1 MKKRISGSIF
11 FTALLT
17 LILTSGLIIPVL
29 YSSFVSETR
38 QALETESGY
47 LVQAMKTLDDV
58 TYLKSVGKDS
68 NTRLTLISPD
78 GTVLYDSNAF
88 ESQMENHGNRPE
100 VKAALD
106 TGKGSDSRLS
116 KTLDE
121 STYYYATKL
130 DSGNILRLA
139 ITTRSTLG
147 VFGSSASL
155 LAFLLVAVMIAALWV
170 GHSIS
175 KAILMP
181 INHLD
186 LDHPLENDTY
196 EELSPLLLRLDR
208 QRQRINEQMQALS
221 DKQREFDQITESM
234 GDGLAI
240 FGSNGHVLSLNRSA
254 KAFFEGG
261 IYNGTYLELCR
272 ENPFVGLIETVLQG
286 EKANIRMKRNNRF
299 YELSASPVDAGDGSH
314 AVVLFIADVT
324 ERENIE
330 KMRREFSAN
339 VSHEL
344 KTPLT
349 SILGYSEI
357 MESGLAKPEDINRF
371 AGQIHFEAS
380 RLLTLIQDIIRLS
393 SLDESDMSEAFEPI
407 DLYQLCKNVRD
418 SLQKKA
424 DKHHVALT
432 LTGAPVTINGI
443 APTLYEM
450 VFNLCDN
457 AIAYNQ
463 DGGTVEIHVGMDY
476 NHPVIWV
483 KDTGIGIPEEHL
495 ARIFERFY
503 RVDKSHSKETGGTG
517 LGLSIVKHGAMIHHA
532 EVEVDS
538 TPGEGSTFTITFS

>member
-1 MKKRISGSIF
+1 MKKRISGSIL

-47 LVQAMKTLDDV
+47 LLQAMKTLDDV

-78 GTVLYDSNAF
+78 GTVLYDSN
-88 ESQMENHGNRPE
+88 SQMENNGNRPE
-100 VKAALD
+100 VEAALD

-116 KTLDE
+116 ETLDE

-139 ITTRSTLG
+139 ITTRSALG

-155 LAFLLVAVMIAALWV
+155 LAFLLVAVMIATLWV

-196 EELSPLLLRLDR
+196 DELSPLLLRLDR
-208 QRQRINEQMQALS
+208 QRQWINEQIQALS

-272 ENPFVGLIETVLQG
+272 ENPFVGLIEIVFQG

-299 YELSASPVDAGDGSH
+299 YELSASPVDAVDGSH

-380 RLLTLIQDIIRLS
+380 RLLTLIQDI
-393 SLDESDMSEAFEPI
+393 
-407 DLYQLCKNVRD
+407 
-418 SLQKKA
+418 
-424 DKHHVALT
+424 
-432 LTGAPVTINGI
+432 
-443 APTLYEM
+443 
-450 VFNLCDN
+450 
-457 AIAYNQ
+457 
-463 DGGTVEIHVGMDY
+463 
-476 NHPVIWV
+476 
-483 KDTGIGIPEEHL
+483 
-495 ARIFERFY
+495 
-503 RVDKSHSKETGGTG
+503 
-517 LGLSIVKHGAMIHHA
+517 
-532 EVEVDS
+532 
-538 TPGEGSTFTITFS
+538 